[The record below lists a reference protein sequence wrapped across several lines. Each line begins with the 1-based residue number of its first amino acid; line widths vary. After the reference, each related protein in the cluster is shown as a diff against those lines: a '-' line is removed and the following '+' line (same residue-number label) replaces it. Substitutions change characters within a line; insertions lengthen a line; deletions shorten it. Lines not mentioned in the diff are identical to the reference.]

1 MSNRTILEKADF
13 ALSHLVTHGGLL
25 HPLQAKKFMR
35 LTTVDSVLLGQVT
48 YRPMSRARED
58 IDQIAFGSRVL
69 RAAQELTE
77 LPQSERVVPDISK
90 VELDAQEFIG
100 EVNLSDRVMEENIEQ
115 GDLRQ
120 TIMQVLGPAV
130 GRDLEEVVI
139 KGDQASADPFLAQLD
154 GILVQA
160 QSNVVDAA
168 GGPVDDQLFH
178 DMMKALPPRYRKNKR
193 QLRFYTSEDGEAE
206 LRRFRAQRETAV
218 GDKYL
223 ETDTPILAAGTP
235 VAPVP
240 LFPDDLGPGQNQ
252 TVVLL
257 THPKNIVVG
266 VRRKIRIEW
275 ERSIRRR
282 ALAIVV
288 TLEADARFSE
298 EEGVVKAI
306 NVQL

>member
-1 MSNRTILEKADF
+1 M
-13 ALSHLVTHGGLL
+13 
-25 HPLQAKKFMR
+25 
-35 LTTVDSVLLGQVT
+35 
-48 YRPMSRARED
+48 
-58 IDQIAFGSRVL
+58 
-69 RAAQELTE
+69 
-77 LPQSERVVPDISK
+77 
-90 VELDAQEFIG
+90 
-100 EVNLSDRVMEENIEQ
+100 
-115 GDLRQ
+115 
-120 TIMQVLGPAV
+120 
-130 GRDLEEVVI
+130 
-139 KGDQASADPFLAQLD
+139 
-154 GILVQA
+154 
-160 QSNVVDAA
+160 
-168 GGPVDDQLFH
+168 
-178 DMMKALPPRYRKNKR
+178 
-193 QLRFYTSEDGEAE
+193 
-206 LRRFRAQRETAV
+206 